1 MARLEDLEEL
11 AAEFALGSLPAAER
25 EEAEA
30 LVKSDPVF
38 ALQVKAWERRL
49 IPLALALEP
58 VQAPI
63 RVRGAVMK
71 AIAGDGPDAATIVS
85 LQRKASNWR
94 LATVGASAIAASLA
108 AFIAVGMQQAK
119 PVGDQR
125 YVAVL
130 QAEGPGPAFLASID
144 LANGKISVRTVGAPA
159 QPGKSYE
166 LWAVG
171 AGRAKPQS
179 LGVIDASF
187 RIPAAKLGKIDAAA
201 LNDTLFAVSL
211 EPEGGSPTGEAT
223 GPVLFTGKL
232 VATE

>member
-1 MARLEDLEEL
+1 MAKPEDRDEL
-11 AAEFALGSLPAAER
+11 AAEFALGSLPPAER
-25 EEAEA
+25 QEAEA
-30 LVKSDPVF
+30 LMARDAEF
-38 ALQVKAWERRL
+38 AGMVAAWERRL

-58 VQAPI
+58 VAAPPRI
-63 RVRGAVMK
+63 RGAVMK
-71 AIAGDGPDAATIVS
+71 AIAGDAVNSETVVTWK
-85 LQRKASNWR
+85 RKASAWR
-94 LATVGASAIAASLA
+94 LATLGASAIAASLA
-108 AFIAVGMQQAK
+108 AFIFVGTPEPQLT
-119 PVGDQR
+119 DQR

-144 LANGKISVRTVGAPA
+144 LASGSISVRTVGAPP

-171 AGRAKPQS
+171 AGRDKPQS

-187 RIPAAKLGKIDAAA
+187 RIPASTLGKIDQAA

-211 EPEGGSPTGEAT
+211 EPEGGSPTGQAT

>member
-1 MARLEDLEEL
+1 MANPDELEEL
-11 AAEFALGSLPAAER
+11 AAEFVLGSLPAAEK

-30 LVKSDPVF
+30 LMRNDPLF
-38 ALQVKAWERRL
+38 AIQVKAWERRL

-58 VQAPI
+58 VQAPP

-71 AIAGDGPDAATIVS
+71 AVAGDQPDSSTIIA
-85 LQRKASNWR
+85 LQRKAATWR
-94 LATVGASAIAASLA
+94 WATAGTSAIAASLA
-108 AFIAVGMQQAK
+108 AFIAVGTPAK
-119 PVGDQR
+119 PPTDQR

-187 RIPAAKLGKIDAAA
+187 RIPASKLGKIDPAA
-201 LNDTLFAVSL
+201 LNDTVFAVSL
-211 EPEGGSPTGEAT
+211 EPEGGSPTGQAT

>member
-1 MARLEDLEEL
+1 MATLEELEEL
-11 AAEFALGSLPAAER
+11 AAEFALGSLPRSER
-25 EEAEA
+25 DQAEA
-30 LVKSDPVF
+30 LMASNPQF
-38 ALQVKAWERRL
+38 ARLVRAWDRRL

-58 VQAPI
+58 VQAPP
-63 RVRGAVMK
+63 RVRGAVLR
-71 AIAGDGPDAATIVS
+71 AIAGDKPDTATIVS
-85 LQRKASNWR
+85 LQRKASTWR
-94 LATVGASAIAASLA
+94 WATLGASAVAASLA
-108 AFIAVGMQQAK
+108 AFIAVDTSMK

-130 QAEGPGPAFLASID
+130 QSEGPGPAFLASID
-144 LANGKISVRTVGAPA
+144 LTSGTVTVRTVGAPA

-201 LNDTLFAVSL
+201 LNDTLFAVR
-211 EPEGGSPTGEAT
+211 SPTGEAT

>member
-1 MARLEDLEEL
+1 MARPDDMEEL
-11 AAEFALGSLPAAER
+11 AAEFALGTLPPAER
-25 EEAEA
+25 QEAESLMA
-30 LVKSDPVF
+30 SDAEF
-38 ALQVKAWERRL
+38 AGMVKAWERRL

-58 VQAPI
+58 VEAPPRI
-63 RVRGAVMK
+63 RGAVMK
-71 AIAGDGPDAATIVS
+71 AIAGGAVDSETVVTWK
-85 LQRKASNWR
+85 RKASAWR

-108 AFIAVGMQQAK
+108 AFIAVGTPEA
-119 PVGDQR
+119 PLTEQR

-144 LANGKISVRTVGAPA
+144 LASGSISVRTVGAPS

-171 AGRAKPQS
+171 GGRDKPQS

-187 RIPAAKLGKIDAAA
+187 RIAASKLGKIDPAA

-211 EPEGGSPTGEAT
+211 EPEGGSPTSQPT
-223 GPVLFTGKL
+223 GPVMFTGKL